1 MTDNMQRAREPKFGD
16 WIRGIYAS
24 ERNPIRDGIYVRTT
38 RRNHETLYELTDG
51 KGKFW
56 MYPKRSTER
65 LDRPNAFD
73 AAALRLA
80 VPEGF
85 VVVPREPTDEVI
97 HHMAAS
103 LDHPSVFM
111 GGPSERS
118 KRAAAQ
124 AYRAM
129 LAAAPTPQQPV
140 SDDAAPTPQKG
151 VDGG

>member
-80 VPEGF
+80 VPEEAVEQLTESEKDVALGQAVEF
-85 VVVPREPTDEVI
+85 AEYVERQAKGTMRD
-97 HHMAAS
+97 AAKRFLS
-103 LDHPSVFM
+103 LPYSQ
-111 GGPSERS
+111 EIAARL
-118 KRAAAQ
+118 AAAQ
-124 AYRAM
+124 RPGA
-129 LAAAPTPQQPV
+129 
-140 SDDAAPTPQKG
+140 
-151 VDGG
+151 GGEP

>member
-1 MTDNMQRAREPKFGD
+1 MTMTDNMQRAREPKFGD

-85 VVVPREPTDEVI
+85 VVVPREPTNEMVLATVRIDLSYMPGQESADRIAV
-97 HHMAAS
+97 
-103 LDHPSVFM
+103 
-111 GGPSERS
+111 
-118 KRAAAQ
+118 
-124 AYRAM
+124 YRAM
-129 LAAAPTPQQPV
+129 LAAAPTV
-140 SDDAAPTPQKG
+140 SAEG
-151 VDGG
+151 E